1 MYVADS
7 SDVSPTRGRLTDRI
21 GIGVLTRL
29 VDRDLVDE
37 ILAETGRREQR
48 KRLLPAR
55 VVVYYVMGLCLF
67 FGESYEEVMR
77 ILVDGLRSL
86 GSWSTDWHVPTTS
99 AISKAR
105 TRLGADPLRVLF
117 ERVAVPCAQRG
128 TRGAWLRGRRLM
140 AIDGFVLDVPDTP
153 ENDAEFG
160 RSGGEKRPA
169 PFPQARLVGL
179 GECGTHAIVA
189 AEIDS
194 WHTNEHHLAEKLVDS
209 FEPGTL
215 VIADRGFYS
224 FRFWTDAAATGA
236 DLLFRMQAGP
246 ELPVVEPLP
255 DGSYRSF
262 LLDPKVR
269 ARRNNQKHRG
279 TVPEEPTGPA
289 VRVVEYEVTN
299 RDGSGELFCLI
310 TTILDPTEASAA
322 ELADAYN
329 QRWEF
334 ETGLDELK
342 THQRGRGAVL
352 RSQSPDLVRQE
363 IWALLLTHYAIRQ
376 LMAEAADQA
385 DIDPDRLSFMRSLRV
400 IRRQVASQA
409 AFSPSPPDRSP
420 HRDDQRDP

>member
-1 MYVADS
+1 MVDS
-7 SDVSPTRGRLTDRI
+7 SGLAPACGRLTDRI

-37 ILAETGRREQR
+37 VLADTGKREQR
-48 KRLLPAR
+48 TRLLPAR
-55 VVVYYVMGLCLF
+55 VVVYYVMALCLF
-67 FGESYEEVMR
+67 FEESYEEVMR

-86 GSWSTDWHVPTTS
+86 GSWSKDWHVPTTS

-105 TRLGADPLRVLF
+105 TRLGPEPLQVLF

-153 ENDAEFG
+153 DNDAAFG

-179 GECGTHAIVA
+179 GECGTHTIVA
-189 AEIDS
+189 AELDS
-194 WHTNEHHLAEKLVDS
+194 WHINEHRLAEKLVDR
-209 FEPGTL
+209 FEPGML

-224 FRFWTDAAATGA
+224 FLFWKDAAATGA
-236 DLLFRMQAGP
+236 DLLFRMPAGP
-246 ELPVVEPLP
+246 ELPVVQTLP
-255 DGSYRSF
+255 DGSYLSF

-269 ARRNNQKHRG
+269 RRRAVQKHRG
-279 TVPEEPTGPA
+279 STLVEPPSGPT
-289 VRVVEYEVTN
+289 VRVIEYEVTN

-310 TTILDPTEASAA
+310 TTILDPTEATAA

-334 ETGLDELK
+334 ETSLDELK
-342 THQRGRGAVL
+342 THQRGRGTVL

-363 IWALLLTHYAIRQ
+363 IWALLLTHYAIRA
-376 LMAEAADQA
+376 LMTEAADQA
-385 DIDPDRLSFMRSLRV
+385 DLDPDRLSFMRSLRV
-400 IRRQVASQA
+400 IRRQVTNQA
-409 AFSPSPPDRSP
+409 AFSPSPPGELP
-420 HRDDQRDP
+420 HRNNQRDP